1 VCLVCIHAF
10 GGADQSVPN
19 ELFSWH
25 TISHVSNCGSEI
37 DGGVTKKDAKRRRGV
52 AKGKVIFDIILSFM

>member
-1 VCLVCIHAF
+1 
-10 GGADQSVPN
+10 VPN